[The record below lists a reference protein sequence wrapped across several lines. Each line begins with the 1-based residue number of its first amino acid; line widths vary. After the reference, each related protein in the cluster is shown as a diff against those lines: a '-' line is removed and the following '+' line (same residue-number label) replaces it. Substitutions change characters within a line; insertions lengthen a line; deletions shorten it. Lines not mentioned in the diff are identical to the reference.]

1 MIISHKHKFIF
12 FHLQKTGGTSIAHA
26 MFPQLGK
33 EDEVIGYKKLQEK
46 NPESPLSN
54 HSSCLSVFDSMDI
67 DVYKD
72 YFKFAFVRNPYDLF
86 VSLYHWW
93 QKTPSWDDPSLLQT
107 RLSKVESFEEFCYR
121 YEQIKKPYNFL
132 YDNHFFSTQYK
143 YFFFD
148 DTPLCNFTGRHE
160 TLQEDYEKICKII
173 GIRSSTLEKLNAS
186 ERDINHRIYY
196 NENCIKYVKRKYRKE
211 LKTFNYKF

>member
-12 FHLQKTGGTSIAHA
+12 FHSQKTGGTSITDAI
-26 MFPQLGK
+26 FPHLGE
-33 EDEVIGYKKLQEK
+33 EDEVIGYNKYKK
-46 NPESPLSN
+46 NSESSLYK
-54 HSSCLSVFDSMDI
+54 HSSCLTVHKSMDI
-67 DVYKD
+67 DVYRD

-93 QKTPSWDDPSLLQT
+93 QKTPSWDDTSLLQT
-107 RLSKVESFEEFCYR
+107 RLSKIENFEKFCRR
-121 YEQIKKPYNFL
+121 YKQHKKPYNFL
-132 YDNHFFSTQYK
+132 YDDYLFNRQYK

-148 DTPLCNFTGRHE
+148 DTPLCNFIGRYE
-160 TLQEDYEKICKII
+160 TLQEDYDKICKII
-173 GIRSSTLEKLNAS
+173 EMPPSTLKRLNTS
-186 ERDINHRIYY
+186 ERETDYRVYY